1 MNLSELRQR
10 TGLSQTA
17 FWGRLGLTQ
26 SAGSR
31 YENGRRMPRTTA
43 EMLRLVYIE
52 RVDLSMVDRELVA
65 IIEALQAMPDLYRLL
80 QNEVR
85 ARQAE
90 QLTVETPLEIASPPI
105 GKRRFAYQV
114 QILGVHLPVPVA
126 MMDQII
132 ESLALSDQAAADAR
146 AGLPLD
152 LTAKVRFSRRDHPR
166 MGTPSAASRRHSPIA
181 DVVAHSGIEVN

>member
-80 QNEVR
+80 QAEVR
-85 ARQAE
+85 ARRAE
-90 QLTVETPLEIASPPI
+90 QTELESPSEVVAPPV
-105 GKRRFAYQV
+105 GRRRFAYQV
-114 QILGVHLPVPVA
+114 ELLGVHLPVPVA
-126 MMDQII
+126 VMDQII
-132 ESLALSDQAAADAR
+132 DALGLSDQAAADAK
-146 AGLPLD
+146 AGLPLA
-152 LTAKVRFSRRDHPR
+152 LTAQVRFRRRDHPR
-166 MGTPSAASRRHSPIA
+166 MGTPSAAAKASGAAADLHHYSPQ
-181 DVVAHSGIEVN
+181 VT